1 MKTGGQAQ
9 YRRTWYSNCWA
20 WSSLA
25 NLYSSL
31 KLCAYNRLTYFASGF
46 HFTRT
51 ITIKKRFRRRA
62 SRMKVWGGG
71 QRYQNGESFA
81 GALFLFMQCDIL
93 LEHSFKITIHTLTLG
108 NTSCPQLKKIRR
120 PSVVSIFS
128 ALHAEFSMYKATELF
143 QRAEKQRT

>member
-1 MKTGGQAQ
+1 
-9 YRRTWYSNCWA
+9 
-20 WSSLA
+20 
-25 NLYSSL
+25 
-31 KLCAYNRLTYFASGF
+31 
-46 HFTRT
+46 
-51 ITIKKRFRRRA
+51 
-62 SRMKVWGGG
+62 MKVWGGG

-81 GALFLFMQCDIL
+81 GALFLFVQCGIL
-93 LEHSFKITIHTLTLG
+93 LEHSFKITIHTLTHDPQCKTSG